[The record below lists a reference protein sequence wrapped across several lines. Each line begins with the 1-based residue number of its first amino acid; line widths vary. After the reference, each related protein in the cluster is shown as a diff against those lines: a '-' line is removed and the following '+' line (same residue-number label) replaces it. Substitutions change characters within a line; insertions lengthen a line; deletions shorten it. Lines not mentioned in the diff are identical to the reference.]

1 MFQQFNTY
9 ITKIL
14 KTYKKKKARF
24 YHWGNAEVSLY
35 NNFKDRHRLSKG
47 RVDITNTSYQH
58 KHIKFNNDQ
67 YDFYD
72 LHKIFISEPIFI
84 KGVLNYSLK
93 NIAKALYN
101 YKIISSCW
109 NLNSPC
115 SNGLSA
121 MILAN
126 KIYNQ
131 QKMLQIDTISKSPA
145 VLYKMLFNEPIMKDI
160 IYYNEIDCK
169 VLYEIHTY
177 IKKC

>member
-1 MFQQFNTY
+1 MISRKDSVVDQTTKGIDYLMSKNKIRVFNGLGSFVDSHT
-9 ITKIL
+9 
-14 KTYKKKKARF
+14 
-24 YHWGNAEVSLY
+24 VSI
-35 NNFKDRHRLSKG
+35 NSSEK
-47 RVDITNTSYQH
+47 
-58 KHIKFNNDQ
+58 IKFNNDQ